1 MSGAPGGFSS
11 RLVVTALAAMV
22 AAAVAI
28 GGVPDADAQQR
39 TARGEPAPFSRAEQ
53 ARLSRGS
60 LVTRSSVRA
69 RGQLRL
75 IGGTSWQVVRQPADV
90 VWRAVN
96 DTSRYPDMLP
106 RVSEA
111 RVVSRER
118 GGRTVYVRHGGGGVD
133 ARYYLRARVDG
144 GRKDMRF
151 GLDDRRPHTI
161 RAAYGF
167 LTVRAWRPGQSL
179 ITYGV
184 MADVGTGVLVGLLRP
199 TIHAWILRVPQTMKQ
214 FIETRGW
221 RRYRTG

>member
-1 MSGAPGGFSS
+1 MSGATGAAQ
-11 RLVVTALAAMV
+11 RLVV
-22 AAAVAI
+22 AAVALCVAVVFAV
-28 GGVPDADAQQR
+28 GSAPGAGAQRR
-39 TARGEPAPFSRAEQ
+39 TARGDRAPFSRVEQ
-53 ARLSRGS
+53 ARLARGG
-60 LVTRSSVRA
+60 LVTRSSARM

-75 IGGTSWQVVRQPADV
+75 IGGTSWQVVRQPPEV

-96 DTSRYPDMLP
+96 DTASYPDMLP

-111 RVVSRER
+111 RVVSRSPNV
-118 GGRTVYVRHGGGGVD
+118 RTVFVRHGGGGVD
-133 ARYYLRARVDG
+133 ARYYLQARVDG

-151 GLDDRRPHTI
+151 GLDGRRPHTI

-167 LTVRAWRPGQSL
+167 LTVRSWRPGQSL

-184 MADVGTGVLVGLLRP
+184 MADVGSGVLVGLLRP

-221 RRYRTG
+221 RRYRAG